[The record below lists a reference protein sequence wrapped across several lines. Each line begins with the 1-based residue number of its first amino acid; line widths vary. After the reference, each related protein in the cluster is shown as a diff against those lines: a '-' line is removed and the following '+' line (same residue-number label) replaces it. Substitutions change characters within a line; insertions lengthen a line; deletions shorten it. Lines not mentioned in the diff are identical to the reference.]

1 MVVLFDQSKTLVEEF
16 TLIPNTQ
23 KCLLFS
29 DPSGLKKI
37 QPFIESLDAQG
48 VSYEFYYL
56 TKEVQKIAEIELLE
70 SLPKGTRVLYEF
82 SDECILRIAGK
93 QKLGT
98 QLYLAGSWKAL
109 ESLYPLA
116 VHSGFGQEDVQVY
129 WEKRERVESGV

>member
-1 MVVLFDQSKTLVEEF
+1 MVVSFDLSKNVVEEF
-16 TLIPNTQ
+16 TLIPNTR

-29 DPSGLKKI
+29 DPNGLKKI
-37 QPFIESLDAQG
+37 QPFIESLDTQG

-70 SLPKGTRVLYEF
+70 SLPKGTTVLYEF

-98 QLYLAGSWKAL
+98 QLYMAGSWKAL
-109 ESLYPLA
+109 ESLYPLV
-116 VHSGFGQEDVQVY
+116 VHSGFGEEDVQVY
-129 WEKRERVESGV
+129 WEKS